1 MKFCLV
7 PLLIILIFESLDACA
22 THGFDHTLK
31 ISYPIE
37 ACHVFSLAILH
48 NTYQCYYHPPT
59 QKLYLSRHDT
69 FHESL
74 FPFLLNLYA
83 SSTSSILNSNS
94 NTNKHLL
101 AHHPLVIQHL
111 NHPIIPPPSPQN
123 SNSSLTPLISPT
135 PHTPTFSPQTF
146 QVPTNSS
153 TRSFTGAASSTP
165 HPSPEST
172 RIVTRSMNQIHKPN
186 PKYLHTSKHPL
197 ASSIEPTCV
206 SQALKSSEWRNA
218 MSKEFDALIQQG
230 TWELVPQPQAT
241 NLIGCKWVY
250 RIKRKP
256 NGDIDRYKARLVAKG
271 FHQRPGLDYTETFSP
286 VVKPTTIRLVLSLA
300 LQYNWP
306 LRQLDVNN
314 AFLHGSLSEE
324 VYMQQPP
331 GFIHPEKPHH
341 VCRLRK
347 SIYGLKQAPR
357 AWFQTL
363 RKFLCDYGFVNSK
376 SDSSL
381 FIFRIAGTVLYT
393 LVYVDDIIITGNSS
407 IKVNEC
413 IAALA
418 HTFSIK
424 DLGNLHYFLGVEVIP
439 STAGLFL
446 SQHKYIG
453 DLLERTKMQD
463 AKPVLTP
470 MSTTTPMCKDD
481 GSPSTDTT
489 FYRSTIGS
497 LQYLSLT
504 GLTLLSPSTS
514 LLNSCRGPLRHILQH

>member
-1 MKFCLV
+1 M
-7 PLLIILIFESLDACA
+7 
-22 THGFDHTLK
+22 T
-31 ISYPIE
+31 
-37 ACHVFSLAILH
+37 
-48 NTYQCYYHPPT
+48 
-59 QKLYLSRHDT
+59 
-69 FHESL
+69 
-74 FPFLLNLYA
+74 
-83 SSTSSILNSNS
+83 
-94 NTNKHLL
+94 
-101 AHHPLVIQHL
+101 
-111 NHPIIPPPSPQN
+111 
-123 SNSSLTPLISPT
+123 
-135 PHTPTFSPQTF
+135 
-146 QVPTNSS
+146 
-153 TRSFTGAASSTP
+153 
-165 HPSPEST
+165 
-172 RIVTRSMNQIHKPN
+172 
-186 PKYLHTSKHPL
+186 
-197 ASSIEPTCV
+197 
-206 SQALKSSEWRNA
+206 
-218 MSKEFDALIQQG
+218 KEFDALIQQG
-230 TWELVPQPQAT
+230 TWELVPKPQAT

-250 RIKRKP
+250 RIKRKS

-271 FHQRPGLDYTETFSP
+271 FHQRPGLDYTQTFSP

-300 LQYNWP
+300 LQHNWP

-363 RKFLCDYGFVNSK
+363 QKFLSDYGFVNST

-381 FIFRIAGTVLYT
+381 FILRTTETVLYI

-407 IKVNEC
+407 VKVNEC
-413 IAALA
+413 VAALA

-424 DLGNLHYFLGVEVIP
+424 DLGNLHYFLGVEVIQT
-439 STAGLFL
+439 TAGLFL

-470 MSTTTPMCKDD
+470 MSTSTPLCKDD

-504 GLTLLSPSTS
+504 RPDIAFTVNKLAQFMQRPTERHLTALKRLLRYLKGTIFHGLLLQKSKSSSLIAYSDADWAGNKDDFTSTS
-514 LLNSCRGPLRHILQH
+514 AHLVYYGSNLISWKSSKQRAVARSSTEAEYRALANSAAEISWIYSLLTELGVHISQPPLLLCDNLGATYLTHNPVYHSRMKHISIDIHFVRDLVQQGKLKVQHVCTVDQLTDCLTKPLSKTRHQLLRNKIGVTDGTPILRGRVRPTN

>member
-1 MKFCLV
+1 
-7 PLLIILIFESLDACA
+7 
-22 THGFDHTLK
+22 
-31 ISYPIE
+31 
-37 ACHVFSLAILH
+37 
-48 NTYQCYYHPPT
+48 
-59 QKLYLSRHDT
+59 
-69 FHESL
+69 
-74 FPFLLNLYA
+74 
-83 SSTSSILNSNS
+83 
-94 NTNKHLL
+94 
-101 AHHPLVIQHL
+101 
-111 NHPIIPPPSPQN
+111 
-123 SNSSLTPLISPT
+123 
-135 PHTPTFSPQTF
+135 
-146 QVPTNSS
+146 
-153 TRSFTGAASSTP
+153 
-165 HPSPEST
+165 
-172 RIVTRSMNQIHKPN
+172 
-186 PKYLHTSKHPL
+186 
-197 ASSIEPTCV
+197 
-206 SQALKSSEWRNA
+206 
-218 MSKEFDALIQQG
+218 
-230 TWELVPQPQAT
+230 
-241 NLIGCKWVY
+241 
-250 RIKRKP
+250 
-256 NGDIDRYKARLVAKG
+256 VAKG
-271 FHQRPGLDYTETFSP
+271 FHQRPGLDYTQTFSP

-300 LQYNWP
+300 LQHNWP

-363 RKFLCDYGFVNSK
+363 QKFLCDYGFVNSK

-439 STAGLFL
+439 SIAGLFL

-463 AKPVLTP
+463 VKSVLTP
-470 MSTTTPMCKDD
+470 MSTSALCVRMMVLRALTP
-481 GSPSTDTT
+481 PSTEA
-489 FYRSTIGS
+489 
-497 LQYLSLT
+497 Q
-504 GLTLLSPSTS
+504 
-514 LLNSCRGPLRHILQH
+514 